1 MAEIIGHAYM
11 QFLVPGTDDPDVGT
25 ATFYPVVPL
34 LFSDNSTALG
44 SSKIVVP
51 FDDEGK
57 LNGDTGVPLTC
68 NDSPALT
75 KSNTYWIMEVQSQL
89 PNPSLPIQRYIFV
102 LLSTM
107 SDPVD
112 LTTILQDSTI
122 LSPQYNYATQGDLT
136 AHVVKTIVTDH
147 VHGGLEAPNV
157 AGRVPTSGGT
167 GPNDWT
173 WAAPSSGGHTIADE
187 GTPLAQQPTLNFTGA
202 GVTATNN
209 AGANRT
215 DITIPG
221 ATGTVTSVTGTAPI
235 TSSGGTTPAIGINAA
250 TTSTPGAVT
259 LATPSSD
266 TTAGHVVQASDTRLS
281 NPRTPSGAAGGA
293 LTGTYPNPTLAT
305 TPLYPTN
312 NLSDV
317 ASVGTARTNLGL
329 GTAATKDVPSGGN
342 ASSGQAVLGSDT
354 RLTDGRPPAYTV
366 QNIDGADTTLSSSVS
381 FVRVRNNTGSAITLT
396 LPPLVNGHPYLFDYD
411 LNSASSVL
419 IAPDGTDT
427 IYGAPDPIPLDF
439 YHSTIVLIGNSAA
452 TGGASWGAG
461 SIYSF
466 FLNGDVV
473 GSSNATTVRK
483 IQGFAVTDN
492 APNDGNILTWIDAN
506 SQYEPTA
513 PAAQDPAMGGD
524 VQGQASDNI
533 VRGIQG
539 TPIAGLIG
547 APADGAAL
555 VYDAG
560 SGLWQY
566 VVLPQHQYNEV
577 GTVSSGHIT
586 LAQTPIFNTERI
598 YRNSARQT
606 PGTDYTISGNDIT
619 ILWTPTGGDTILM
632 DFEY

>member
-1 MAEIIGHAYM
+1 MAEVTKNVVM

-25 ATFYPVVPL
+25 AIFYPVVPL

-51 FDDEGK
+51 FDNEGK

-75 KSNTYWIMEVQSQL
+75 KSNTYWIMEVAPQF
-89 PNPSLPIQRYIFV
+89 PNPSVPIQKYIFV

-122 LSPQYNYATQGDLT
+122 LSPQYNYATQSDLT

-209 AGANRT
+209 VGANRT
-215 DITIPG
+215 DVTIPG
-221 ATGTVTSVTGTAPI
+221 ASGTVTAVTGTPPI
-235 TSSGGTTPAIGINAA
+235 TSSGGTTPAIGISAA

-266 TTAGHVVQASDTRLS
+266 TTAGHVIQANDTRLS
-281 NPRTPSGAAGGA
+281 DPRVPTAHASTHISTGSDPIAAAVAGGAAGL
-293 LTGTYPNPTLAT
+293 LTGANATKLTQFVPATGKTLTVSNSLTLAGT
-305 TPLYPTN
+305 DGNTATVPAGGGTLVITTDPRLSDPRVPTAHASTHASGGSDPLLSDATPLTE
-312 NLSDV
+312 SGSGD
-317 ASVGTARTNLGL
+317 AGTAILGSKADHVHPAVAPDDPTVGGDL
-329 GTAATKDVPSGGN
+329 DGTA
-342 ASSGQAVLGSDT
+342 
-354 RLTDGRPPAYTV
+354 
-366 QNIDGADTTLSSSVS
+366 
-381 FVRVRNNTGSAITLT
+381 
-396 LPPLVNGHPYLFDYD
+396 
-411 LNSASSVL
+411 
-419 IAPDGTDT
+419 
-427 IYGAPDPIPLDF
+427 
-439 YHSTIVLIGNSAA
+439 SAA
-452 TGGASWGAG
+452 TVIGLQGVPLADIPTEGQLLYYHVVFGTGAWRCVTLLNLLGLVNPGDLLYLDGGG
-461 SIYSF
+461 SLARLPVGSEDQR
-466 FLNGDVV
+466 LTVV
-473 GSSNATTVRK
+473 G
-483 IQGFAVTDN
+483 GL
-492 APNDGNILTWIDAN
+492 PTWTG
-506 SQYEPTA
+506 P
-513 PAAQDPAMGGD
+513 
-524 VQGQASDNI
+524 
-533 VRGIQG
+533 
-539 TPIAGLIG
+539 PI
-547 APADGAAL
+547 
-555 VYDAG
+555 
-560 SGLWQY
+560 
-566 VVLPQHQYNEV
+566 YNEV

-586 LAQTPIFNTERI
+586 LSHTPIVNSERI
-598 YRNSARQT
+598 YRNGARQT

-632 DFEY
+632 DYDY